1 MSRPPRTPWLKFS
14 RIVGSVLAGYWI
26 ALGVSTHI
34 PVEWMAWRGL
44 DAGELMAQGGD
55 KLIHL
60 IAYAGLGFLLCFW
73 IASRGR
79 FSFSAVK
86 AIAIVCILYA
96 ILDELLQIPVGRSAD
111 LMDCVADWAG
121 AGLGIGLFAL
131 LFRIAAL
138 FRPSLLTNPRQ
149 SE

>member
-1 MSRPPRTPWLKFS
+1 MA
-14 RIVGSVLAGYWI
+14 VA
-26 ALGVSTHI
+26 THI
-34 PVEWMAWRGL
+34 PVEWMIWRGL
-44 DAGELMAQGGD
+44 DAGRLMEKGGD
-55 KLIHL
+55 KLMHL

-111 LMDCVADWAG
+111 LMDCVADWTG
-121 AGLGIGLFAL
+121 AGLGIMLFAL

-138 FRPSLLTNPRQ
+138 FRPSLLTRVREPQ
-149 SE
+149 